1 VSAPPEPETL
11 VDRLLQAAPTCRGWV
26 ECHLLREAAAHID
39 WLHERLEVRG
49 RDSHGGMVWL
59 GIGDYDG
66 IACRDETIR
75 KLDDVIARIR

>member
-1 VSAPPEPETL
+1 MSAPPEPETL
-11 VDRLLQAAPTCRGWV
+11 VDRLLQAAPACAGLADD
-26 ECHLLREAAAHID
+26 LLREAAAHIEQ
-39 WLHERLEVRG
+39 LHERLEVRG